1 MSEQENTKIVRR
13 TYELFKSGDI
23 ETLLGMYS
31 DDVSWETPEVENAP
45 FGRGKISG
53 RESVAE
59 FFSRLDESEE
69 CLTFEPTEFIAQG
82 NKVVV
87 LGNFSWRIKSTNKE
101 YASDFAHVVTVTDG
115 KITGFYE
122 FFDNAAAGRAHS
134 AAKTAHN
141 KS

>member
-1 MSEQENTKIVRR
+1 MNEQENTKLVQR

-23 ETLLGMYS
+23 ETLLKMYS
-31 DDVSWETPEVENAP
+31 DDVSWETPKVENAP
-45 FGRGKISG
+45 FGGKISG
-53 RESVAE
+53 RENVAE

-69 CLTFEPTEFIAQG
+69 CLALEPTEFIAQG

-101 YASDFAHVVTVTDG
+101 YASDFAHVVTVADD

-122 FFDNAAAGRAHS
+122 FFDNAAAGRAYT
-134 AAKTAHN
+134 AAQTAYN
-141 KS
+141 KP